1 MGKTFLIVCL
11 LFLFLFFSNYA
22 TMCDWNR
29 ENKREHGILSKQ
41 RNERKRRQ
49 NKRTPGL
56 VFIAITTVSESDGQ
70 TDGQQTAGRTPE
82 NMFSISLRVDSR
94 GDFFS
99 RSSRFNPPLFFLYS
113 CFKLSENIKI
123 IPFSPWTTLLLPAAC
138 LHPDVLLVFL
148 LVMNQ
153 FSIYYTPVGRLINT
167 FDLNSTTAAAASLGW
182 SSDLIPN
189 LRCSSLPPPW
199 LLSLPS
205 KS

>member
-1 MGKTFLIVCL
+1 MNSNFIRDMIQWVKPFWLFVYFFYFL
-11 LFLFLFFSNYA
+11 FSNYA
-22 TMCDWNR
+22 TMCDWKR

-82 NMFSISLRVDSR
+82 NLFSISLRVDSR

-123 IPFSPWTTLLLPAAC
+123 IPFSPWTTLLLPA
-138 LHPDVLLVFL
+138 
-148 LVMNQ
+148 
-153 FSIYYTPVGRLINT
+153 
-167 FDLNSTTAAAASLGW
+167 STLMCYW
-182 SSDLIPN
+182 F
-189 LRCSSLPPPW
+189 SSLWWISSPFTTHRSVDW
-199 LLSLPS
+199 
-205 KS
+205 